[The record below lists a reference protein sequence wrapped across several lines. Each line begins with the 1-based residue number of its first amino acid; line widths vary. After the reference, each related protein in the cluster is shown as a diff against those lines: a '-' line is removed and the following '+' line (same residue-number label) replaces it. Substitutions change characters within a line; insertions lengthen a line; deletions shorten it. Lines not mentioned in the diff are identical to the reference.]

1 MSTVSLTFLLFV
13 AAGLLLYYLVPKKL
27 QWVLL
32 LVLSYIFYLSG
43 GVSMAGY
50 LLFTTLST
58 YLAALY
64 IGRENIRLAALSREE
79 REKVKK
85 AAGRRKKLV
94 CALAIVL
101 NFGLLY
107 FLKYWNFTADLLGEA
122 FSASL
127 PRFDLVLPL
136 AISFYMFQS
145 VGYLLDVYRG
155 KYPAQRNVCKYALFV
170 SFFPQMV
177 QGPIGRYDALAPQL
191 LGEHQLD
198 FDNLKAG
205 IQLMVWGY
213 FKKLLIADR
222 AAVVANQVFGN
233 FEEYGGTVILF
244 GVILYSIQLYCDF
257 SGGIDIIRGAAKL
270 FGIDMAENFRQ
281 PFFAVSLTDFW
292 RRWHISLGTWM
303 KDYLFYS
310 ISFSKPVLRFGKFTR
325 RKIGGRLGKILPT
338 SIATFT
344 IYLVIG
350 IWHGASWKFIA
361 FGLWNGVLITSALL
375 LEPIFEKVKQKLHI
389 KDKSGWFHAFRV
401 LRTTVI
407 ILIGRYLTRADGFLY
422 AVDML
427 KKTLLHP
434 IPSQIAN
441 GELMRLGLQMEDY
454 LVIVCG
460 MALLLLAEYL
470 RERGKSLGS
479 LLDRAPRFCQ
489 VAVMAAG
496 FICILWF
503 GIFSG
508 DYIASEF
515 IYMQY

>member
-1 MSTVSLTFLLFV
+1 M
-13 AAGLLLYYLVPKKL
+13 LLYYLVPKKL
-27 QWVLL
+27 QWMLL
-32 LVLSYIFYLSG
+32 LVLSYIFYVSG

-58 YLAALY
+58 YAAALLL
-64 IGRENIRLAALSREE
+64 GRENRRLTALSKEE
-79 REKVKK
+79 REKAKK
-85 AAGRRKKLV
+85 TAVRRKKLV
-94 CALAIVL
+94 CAAAIVL

-107 FLKYWNFTADLLGEA
+107 FLKYWNFTADLFGSA
-122 FSASL
+122 FGASL
-127 PRFDLVLPL
+127 PRFDLIMPL

-145 VGYLLDVYRG
+145 VGYLIDVYRD
-155 KYPAQRNVCKYALFV
+155 KYPAQKNVFKYALFV

-191 LGEHQLD
+191 LGQRRLD
-198 FDNLKAG
+198 FENLKAG

-233 FEEYGGTVILF
+233 YEEYGGAVILF
-244 GVILYSIQLYCDF
+244 GVIFYCIQLYCDF
-257 SGGIDIIRGAAKL
+257 SGGIDIIRGVAKL
-270 FGIDMAENFRQ
+270 FGIEMAENFKR

-310 ISFSKPVLRFGKFTR
+310 ISFSKPLMRFGKFSR

-338 SIATFT
+338 SIATFI
-344 IYLVIG
+344 IYFVIG
-350 IWHGASWKFIA
+350 IWHGASWKYIV

-375 LEPIFEKVKQKLHI
+375 LEPVFIRIKQKLHI
-389 KDKSGWFHAFRV
+389 SDKSGWYHVFQV
-401 LRTTVI
+401 LRTTAIVV
-407 ILIGRYLTRADGFLY
+407 IGRYMTRADGFLY

-434 IPSQIAN
+434 IPSQIMS
-441 GELMRLGLQMEDY
+441 GELMRLGLKAEDY
-454 LVIVCG
+454 LVIVLG
-460 MALLLLAEYL
+460 MALLLFAEVL
-470 RERGKSLGS
+470 QERGKSLGA
-479 LLDRAPRFCQ
+479 LLDRAPAVLQ
-489 VAVMAAG
+489 YAVMAAG
-496 FICILWF
+496 VICILWF
-503 GIFSG
+503 GVFSG

>member
-1 MSTVSLTFLLFV
+1 MSTVSLTFILFV

-27 QWVLL
+27 QWMLL
-32 LVLSYIFYLSG
+32 LVLSYIFYVSG
-43 GVSMAGY
+43 GISMAGY

-58 YLAALY
+58 YLAAVF
-64 IGRENIRLAALSREE
+64 IGRENMRLSVLSKEE
-79 REKVKK
+79 REKAKK
-85 AAGRRKKLV
+85 SAGRKKKLV
-94 CALAIVL
+94 CTLAIVL

-107 FLKYWNFTADLLGEA
+107 FLKYWDFTADLFHSA

-127 PRFDLVLPL
+127 PRFDLIMPL

-145 VGYLLDVYRG
+145 IGYLVDVYRD
-155 KYPAQRNVCKYALFV
+155 KYPAQKNVFKYALFV

-191 LGEHQLD
+191 LGEHKLD
-198 FDNLKAG
+198 FENLKAG

-233 FEEYGGTVILF
+233 YEEYGGAVILF
-244 GVILYSIQLYCDF
+244 GVILYCIQLYCDF

-270 FGIDMAENFRQ
+270 FGIDMAKNFRR

-310 ISFSKPVLRFGKFTR
+310 ISFSKPLMRFGKFSR

-338 SIATFT
+338 SIATFI
-344 IYLVIG
+344 IYFVIG
-350 IWHGASWKFIA
+350 IWHGASWKYIA

-375 LEPIFEKVKQKLHI
+375 LEPVFIKVKKRLHI
-389 KDKSGWFHAFRV
+389 RDKSKWYHVFQV

-407 ILIGRYLTRADGFLY
+407 IIIGRYLTRADGFLY

-441 GELMRLGLQMEDY
+441 GELLRLGLQMEDY
-454 LVIVCG
+454 LVIVIG
-460 MALLLLAEYL
+460 MALLLVAEVL
-470 RERGKSLGS
+470 QERGKSLS
-479 LLDRAPRFCQ
+479 ALLDKAPSFCQ
-489 VAVMAAG
+489 YAVMAAV

>member
-13 AAGLLLYYLVPKKL
+13 AAGLLLYYMAPKKL
-27 QWVLL
+27 QWILL
-32 LVLSYIFYLSG
+32 LALSYIFYLSG
-43 GVSMAGY
+43 GVSMTGY

-58 YLAALY
+58 FLAALF
-64 IGRENIRLAALSREE
+64 IGRQNKRLSDLSREE
-79 REKVKK
+79 REKAKK
-85 AAGRRKKLV
+85 AVGRKKKLV

-107 FLKYWNFTADLLGEA
+107 FLKYWNFTAELFQSA
-122 FSASL
+122 FSVTL
-127 PRFDLVLPL
+127 VRFDLIMPL

-145 VGYLLDVYRG
+145 VGYLVDVYRD
-155 KYPAQRNVCKYALFV
+155 KYPAQKSVFKYMLFV

-191 LGEHQLD
+191 LGGHKLD
-198 FDNLKAG
+198 FENLKAG

-233 FEEYGGTVILF
+233 YEEYGGTVILF
-244 GVILYSIQLYCDF
+244 GVILYCIQLYCDF
-257 SGGIDIIRGAAKL
+257 SGGIDIIRGVAKL
-270 FGIDMAENFRQ
+270 FGIEMAENFRQ

-310 ISFSKPVLRFGKFTR
+310 ISFSKPLMRFGKFSR
-325 RKIGGRLGKILPT
+325 RKIGGRFGKILPT
-338 SIATFT
+338 SIATFI
-344 IYLVIG
+344 IYFVIG
-350 IWHGASWKFIA
+350 IWHGASFKYVA
-361 FGLWNGVLITSALL
+361 FGLWNGILITSALL
-375 LEPIFEKVKQKLHI
+375 LEPAFIKIKKKLHI
-389 KDKSGWFHAFRV
+389 RDKNRWYHVFQV

-407 ILIGRYLTRADGFLY
+407 IIIGRYLTRADGFLY
-422 AVDML
+422 AVAML

-434 IPSQIAN
+434 IASQIVN
-441 GELMRLGLQMEDY
+441 GELLRLGLKMEDY
-454 LVIVCG
+454 LVIVFG
-460 MALLLLAEYL
+460 MALLLFAEVL
-470 RERGKSLGS
+470 QECGKSLS
-479 LLDRAPRFCQ
+479 AVLDRAPSFCQ
-489 VAVMAAG
+489 YAVMAMG

-503 GIFSG
+503 GVFSG